1 MTKPNF
7 KSSTIWT
14 GDNLEVMRGL
24 NSNTVDLVYLD
35 PPFNSNRN
43 YSAPVGSKAAGA
55 AFKDMWTLSDIDEHE
70 HGELADRC
78 PPAYDLIKSA
88 RTIAGKGMQAYLIF
102 MAVRLLEMKR
112 VLKDTGSIYL
122 HCDDTAGA
130 YLKLLMDSVFGRKNF
145 RNEVIWRRHKGGKKS
160 DYIYG
165 RNHDSLLFY
174 AASDK
179 HIISCPTLSKQNES
193 TISTWYSK
201 EDKNGKYV
209 SRQLT
214 ATGKTKHGDSGSTW
228 RGRQPVGHWIVPI
241 KLVERYKQLTGN
253 ELIGSVTERLETLAQ
268 AGLIDFNSK
277 GYPSWRSYLSEAS
290 LPVVDSIWVDDE
302 VKAVSRT
309 AKERT
314 GYPTQKPL
322 ALLERIIKASSN
334 EGDVVLDPFCG
345 CATTLVAAHNL
356 GRNWIGCDLSELAVK
371 LVNQR
376 ILEFDPLFAKAIN
389 PDNNPRRTDTK
400 KLPNYRTHAHKLY
413 GDQEGICKGCDIHF
427 PFGALTVDHKLPRS
441 KGGQDHLDNLQLLC
455 TRCNSSKGNKTMAE
469 WNATK
474 VVA

>member
-7 KSSTIWT
+7 NTNTIWT

-88 RTIAGKGMQAYLIF
+88 RTIAGKGMQSYLIF
-102 MAVRLLEMKR
+102 MAVRLLELQR

-130 YLKLLMDSVFGRKNF
+130 YLKLLMDAVFGRTNGGGAGNTGADITWHRSTNKNTKQVNF
-145 RNEVIWRRHKGGKKS
+145 ARCTDLLLLYRNGDDYTHNPQYEELGKAHVARKYTY
-160 DYIYG
+160 DDNDG
-165 RNHDSLLFY
+165 R
-174 AASDK
+174 
-179 HIISCPTLSKQNES
+179 
-193 TISTWYSK
+193 
-201 EDKNGKYV
+201 GKYM
-209 SRQLT
+209 T
-214 ATGKTKHGDSGSTW
+214 APMVAKHCKNKDTWQGVAPNNGGWIHKVETRERLLRDNLVRFSSTGGM
-228 RGRQPVGHWIVPI
+228 P
-241 KLVERYKQLTGN
+241 RYKKFLS
-253 ELIGSVTERLETLAQ
+253 E
-268 AGLIDFNSK
+268 SK
-277 GYPSWRSYLSEAS
+277 GT
-290 LPVVDSIWVDDE
+290 PVSNIWTD
-302 VKAVSRT
+302 VKAINSMAR
-309 AKERT
+309 ERT

-334 EGDVVLDPFCG
+334 EGDVVFDPFCG

-469 WNATK
+469 WNATRK
-474 VVA
+474 